1 MTATL
6 SPARQAALEN
16 LHEARRARVADRI
29 EDLEFLAGQGVPIGE
44 AVSRVGWTLSAAM
57 RALYRHGH
65 PLASRVSRAE
75 WNARRAG

>member
-6 SPARQAALEN
+6 SPARQAALAT
-16 LHEARRARVADRI
+16 LHEAQRARVSDRI
-29 EDLEFLAGQGVPIGE
+29 EDFEFLVGQGVPIGE

-65 PLASRVSRAE
+65 PLASRVARAE
-75 WNARRAG
+75 WHARRAT